1 MNRNIFENNLRI
13 IKESRTKQGEKINHD
28 KQQEFYRWLI
38 DNNLDGYLK

>member
-1 MNRNIFENNLRI
+1 MNEQIFKNNLRL
-13 IKESRTKQGEKINHD
+13 IKESRTKQSKKINHD